1 MEPCAIA
8 VLLLLICWPAVCFW
22 RLQKRFQLLNSNLDG
37 LTFSFELLQII
48 GKETSEQGAHSL
60 PEYHREL
67 SLRCPFDAVNT
78 QQVVFGLVPRLA
90 FPEAVPPLPRL
101 CRPGKQVVEALSQHV
116 DAALLN
122 GAEGQPERCIEAVP
136 GVENGI
142 KECRGRYG
150 ATFHS

>member
-1 MEPCAIA
+1 M
-8 VLLLLICWPAVCFW
+8 
-22 RLQKRFQLLNSNLDG
+22 LNSNLDG

-48 GKETSEQGAHSL
+48 GKEASEQGAHSL
-60 PEYHREL
+60 PEYLREL

-78 QQVVFGLVPRLA
+78 QQVIFGLVPRLA
-90 FPEAVPPLPRL
+90 RL

-136 GVENGI
+136 RVENGI
-142 KECRGRYG
+142 K
-150 ATFHS
+150 